1 MITFI
6 LMISQLNCINQ
17 QRASSQKKLS
27 NDGYEHI
34 PDTYDW
40 KLLVLHWL
48 YWANTTIYAF
58 TMLVHIWIS
67 NIHHSSHIMT
77 MMVTCFPKFQTRVE
91 LKHVMHTYTQQSFLQ
106 TSSLAEELSKLRDSH
121 ESSLSQQ
128 FYGGGGR
135 QHRLVCND
143 STGIRTGLIRLIMS
157 ITTAEATVVH

>member
-1 MITFI
+1 
-6 LMISQLNCINQ
+6 MISQLNCINQ
-17 QRASSQKKLS
+17 HVPQAKKNYQMMGMS
-27 NDGYEHI
+27 IFRTHMIENY
-34 PDTYDW
+34 
-40 KLLVLHWL
+40 L
-48 YWANTTIYAF
+48 YYTGSIGQWTTIYAF

-67 NIHHSSHIMT
+67 NIHHSSHIVT